1 MGPESRIETDLPSLN
16 ARQATLLKTLVEQ
29 FIADGRP
36 VGSSTL
42 LARSGLGVS
51 AATVRSIMVDLA
63 EQGYVSAPHASSG
76 RVPTA
81 LGYRFFV
88 DSLLEPEHLAAPT
101 ARELRAKLRAADSH
115 HEQLT
120 SDASAML
127 ADLTRMAGIVS
138 VPRSDLRLLR
148 QIEFLPLSGRR
159 VLVVLVVDRD
169 EVQNRVVQLQRA
181 YSRDALERA
190 AAFINRCAAGR
201 HLFEVAEL
209 LRREVEAA
217 RAAVG
222 AELATMMQQAVS
234 PSAGQENDGL
244 VIAGEP
250 NLLAFSEIGSRE
262 RLGALLHALDRKQE
276 IAALFR
282 KCLDADGVQIFI
294 GKESGV
300 AVLDECSVVTAP
312 YHVDGE
318 VAGVLGVIGPTRMA
332 YQRIV
337 PLVGLTAQMFGSG
350 LKT

>member
-63 EQGYVSAPHASSG
+63 EQGYVSAPHSSSG
-76 RVPTA
+76 RVPTVR
-81 LGYRFFV
+81 GYRFFV
-88 DSLLEPEHLAAPT
+88 DSLLEPEQLAAPA
-101 ARELRAKLRAADSH
+101 ARELRSKLHSAHRR
-115 HEQLT
+115 HEQFT
-120 SDASAML
+120 SDASALL

-159 VLVVLVVDRD
+159 VLVVMVVDRD
-169 EVQNRVVQLQRA
+169 EVQNRVIELRRE
-181 YSRDALERA
+181 YPREALERA
-190 AAFINRCAAGR
+190 AAFINRTAAGR
-201 HLFEVAEL
+201 HLFEVAER
-209 LRREVEAA
+209 LRKEVEAA

-222 AELATMMQQAVS
+222 AELAALMQQAVS
-234 PSAGQENDGL
+234 PTGSAGDDGL

-250 NLLAFSEIGSRE
+250 NLLAFAEIGSRE

-276 IAALFR
+276 IAGLFR
-282 KCLDADGVQIFI
+282 KCLDAEGVQIFI
-294 GKESGV
+294 GRESGV

-318 VAGVLGVIGPTRMA
+318 VAGVLGVIGPARMA

-337 PLVGLTAQMFGSG
+337 PLVSLTAEMFGSG